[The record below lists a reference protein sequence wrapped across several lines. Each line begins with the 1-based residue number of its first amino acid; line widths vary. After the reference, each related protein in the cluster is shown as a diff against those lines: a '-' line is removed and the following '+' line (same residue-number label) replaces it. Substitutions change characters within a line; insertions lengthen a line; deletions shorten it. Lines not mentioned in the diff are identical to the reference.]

1 MGEPNKRIILVQ
13 IRLALLLM
21 AAFIGLAFSTA
32 AADDPVVARVNG
44 VEIKESD
51 FEFAASD
58 LGVRLTNI
66 PPEDR
71 RKVLLQYLVENALMA
86 SAGESDGLDKADDF
100 PDRLRYHKR
109 RALRDAYYDVK
120 IYDAVTEADAK
131 KVYEEKIGQAKPEQ
145 EIHARHI
152 LVETEDEAKEVAER
166 LKKGED
172 FATLANEKSK
182 DPGTEGGDL
191 GFFTRGRM
199 VKPFEDAAF
208 ALDVGE
214 VSEPVETPFGWHII
228 KVEEK
233 RDQPLPSFD
242 QVKEIIIAQLL
253 QKKAQDVVTD
263 LRKAAKIEVVDPE
276 LKKAIEKPTPKGDA
290 PRLPADEPS
299 GDAKRTP

>member
-1 MGEPNKRIILVQ
+1 VQ
-13 IRLALLLM
+13 IRLASLLL
-21 AAFIGLAFSTA
+21 AALLGLAFSPA
-32 AADDPVVARVNG
+32 AADDPIVARVNG

-51 FEFAASD
+51 FDFAASD
-58 LGVRLTNI
+58 LGVRLTNFSAA
-66 PPEDR
+66 DR
-71 RKVLLQYLVENALMA
+71 RKVLLQYLIDSALMA
-86 SAGESDGLDKADDF
+86 DAGKTDGLDKADDF
-100 PDRLRYHKR
+100 PDRVQYHER
-109 RALRDAYYDVK
+109 RALRDAYFDVE

-166 LKKGED
+166 LNKGED

-276 LKKAIEKPTPKGDA
+276 LKKAIEKPVPKGDA
-290 PRLPADEPS
+290 PPLPAEEPS
-299 GDAKRTP
+299 GDAKSNP

>member
-1 MGEPNKRIILVQ
+1 M
-13 IRLALLLM
+13 
-21 AAFIGLAFSTA
+21 
-32 AADDPVVARVNG
+32 
-44 VEIKESD
+44 SD
-51 FEFAASD
+51 
-58 LGVRLTNI
+58 
-66 PPEDR
+66 
-71 RKVLLQYLVENALMA
+71 
-86 SAGESDGLDKADDF
+86 AGKTDGLDNAADF
-100 PDRLRYHKR
+100 PDRVRYHER

-152 LVETEDEAKEVAER
+152 LVGTEDEAKDVAER
-166 LKKGED
+166 LEKGED

-233 RDQPLPSFD
+233 RDQPLPTFD

-276 LKKAIEKPTPKGDA
+276 LKKAIEKPAPKGDA
-290 PRLPADEPS
+290 PPLPADEPS
-299 GDAKRTP
+299 GDAKSNP

>member
-13 IRLALLLM
+13 IRLALLLL
-21 AAFIGLAFSTA
+21 AAFIGLAFSPA

-58 LGVRLTNI
+58 IGVRLTNF

-71 RKVLLQYLVENALMA
+71 RKVLLHYLIENALM
-86 SAGESDGLDKADDF
+86 SDAGKTDGLDKAADF
-100 PDRLRYHKR
+100 PDRVRYHER

-152 LVETEDEAKEVAER
+152 LVGTEDEAKDVAER
-166 LKKGED
+166 LEKGED

-233 RDQPLPSFD
+233 RDQKPPSFD
-242 QVKEIIIAQLL
+242 EVKDAIKTQLVAQ
-253 QKKAQDVVTD
+253 KAQVVVTG
-263 LRKAAKIEVVDPE
+263 LRDGAEIEIVDPE
-276 LKKAIEKPTPKGDA
+276 LKRSMDDA
-290 PRLPADEPS
+290 AMRGEAPPLPEEEFEEDH
-299 GDAKRTP
+299 

>member
-13 IRLALLLM
+13 IRLASLLM
-21 AAFIGLAFSTA
+21 AALVGLAFSPA

-51 FEFAASD
+51 FDFAVSD

-66 PPEDR
+66 PPENR
-71 RKVLLQYLVENALMA
+71 RKALLQYLVENALMA

-100 PDRLRYHKR
+100 PDRLQYHKR
-109 RALRDAYYDVK
+109 RALRDAYYNVK

-131 KVYEEKIGQAKPEQ
+131 KVYEEKIGQAKPAQ

-172 FATLANEKSK
+172 FATLADEKSK

-253 QKKAQDVVTD
+253 QKKAQDVMTD

-276 LKKAIEKPTPKGDA
+276 LKKAIEKPAPKGDA
-290 PRLPADEPS
+290 PPLPADEPS
-299 GDAKRTP
+299 GDAKSNP

>member
-1 MGEPNKRIILVQ
+1 MGEPNKRIILVR
-13 IRLALLLM
+13 IRSASLLM
-21 AAFIGLAFSTA
+21 AAFLGLAFSPA
-32 AADDPVVARVNG
+32 AADDPIVARVNG

-58 LGVRLTNI
+58 LGVRLTNFSA
-66 PPEDR
+66 EDR
-71 RKVLLQYLVENALMA
+71 RKVLLQYLIDSALMA
-86 SAGESDGLDKADDF
+86 DAGTTDGVDKAGDF
-100 PDRLRYHKR
+100 PDRVKYHER
-109 RALRDAYYDVK
+109 RALRDAYFDVK

-152 LVETEDEAKEVAER
+152 LVESKAEAEEVAER

-199 VKPFEDAAF
+199 VKPFEEAAF

-233 RDQPLPSFD
+233 RDQPLPAFD

-276 LKKAIEKPTPKGDA
+276 LKKALDTPAPKGDA
-290 PRLPADEPS
+290 PPLPADEPS
-299 GDAKRTP
+299 GDARGNP